1 MSGVDLFD
9 RRYFVDSFDIKS
21 LSYRFRLEFI
31 AVSLAD
37 LYLFNVYST
46 LFYRFLQVYY
56 HHVIYSS
63 NNISIGNIYEL
74 HIYLNSYLS
83 AVTCAALVTMIR
95 MKIEMHICTYGL
107 SKNYNYLRD
116 NHRRCL
122 YT

>member
-9 RRYFVDSFDIKS
+9 RRYFLDSFDIKL

-46 LFYRFLQVYY
+46 LFLQVYY
-56 HHVIYSS
+56 HHVVYSS

-74 HIYLNSYLS
+74 L
-83 AVTCAALVTMIR
+83 
-95 MKIEMHICTYGL
+95 
-107 SKNYNYLRD
+107 LR
-116 NHRRCL
+116 
-122 YT
+122 YV